1 MFYHKSIL
9 LLFLNLER
17 DSKQYMET
25 AENSE
30 SIDKESQVGR
40 DHNAAIKGCWVPGTA
55 GGVNVF
61 VE

>member
-1 MFYHKSIL
+1 
-9 LLFLNLER
+9 
-17 DSKQYMET
+17 MET